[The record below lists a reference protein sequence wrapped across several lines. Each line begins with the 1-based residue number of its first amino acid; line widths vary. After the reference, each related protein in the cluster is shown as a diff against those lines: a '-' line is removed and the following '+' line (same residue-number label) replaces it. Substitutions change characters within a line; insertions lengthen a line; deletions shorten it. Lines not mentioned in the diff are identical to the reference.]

1 MIDKRLEELS
11 DKVRFGIPVSLLDA
25 LDVID
30 YQERIKKEHID
41 RPPQWWRII
50 WHRLMVLLF
59 SKRWSR
65 KP

>member
-30 YQERIKKEHID
+30 YQERIKKEHMEEKSD
-41 RPPQWWRII
+41 GTPR
-50 WHRLMVLLF
+50 
-59 SKRWSR
+59 
-65 KP
+65 